1 MDGERSLPA
10 GVAQRVRPV
19 KQLARSMYS
28 QYGCTLFPC
37 IYTAAAHRK
46 ASPALVSLLRAL
58 FTRSEVVVQRIAIL
72 EERFDRVRTPCAA
85 RERDCLTL
93 AAHAHREVSTL
104 MAPNGA
110 HAHGRVI
117 PVCMC
122 MGNPTGI
129 AMLMSMLVFMCVR
142 MFMFVFMCVRMYMH
156 MIMLVLQVRGRD
168 RAGASGHVYVSVLR
182 ACAWSCSRTC

>member
-46 ASPALVSLLRAL
+46 ASPAFVSLLRAL

-110 HAHGRVI
+110 HAHDRVRRHALSVAG
-117 PVCMC
+117 PREPQRKATRALAQDVAQARQRFDVVERAHLDRL
-122 MGNPTGI
+122 PK
-129 AMLMSMLVFMCVR
+129 
-142 MFMFVFMCVRMYMH
+142 
-156 MIMLVLQVRGRD
+156 VL
-168 RAGASGHVYVSVLR
+168 
-182 ACAWSCSRTC
+182 

>member
-10 GVAQRVRPV
+10 GMAQRVRPV

-46 ASPALVSLLRAL
+46 ASPAFVSLLRAL

-110 HAHGRVI
+110 HAHDRVRRHALSVAG
-117 PVCMC
+117 PRE
-122 MGNPTGI
+122 PQREAT
-129 AMLMSMLVFMCVR
+129 
-142 MFMFVFMCVRMYMH
+142 
-156 MIMLVLQVRGRD
+156 
-168 RAGASGHVYVSVLR
+168 RALAKDVAQLETELAAAKEEFSEAESSNALLKQSLDEEKTAAERAKGPLR
-182 ACAWSCSRTC
+182 A